1 MSFVN
6 VKNEKLI
13 SNHKYMRKMVAAK
26 GLLNSKAKFDYSKH
40 LKTSNTGIQRH
51 SYATYRQIQ
60 KRVSPTCTN
69 YCFKIN

>member
-1 MSFVN
+1 MALS
-6 VKNEKLI
+6 
-13 SNHKYMRKMVAAK
+13 K

-51 SYATYRQIQ
+51 TYATYRQIQ